1 MRKLF
6 TPLAVAALLGSA
18 TTNAM
23 AQEKVRWGVPMSFA
37 SNLTALGDTMPWVS
51 EQLKKAS
58 GGNIDLKVFEPGKLV
73 PALAVFDSVSQG
85 KAEAGYSFM
94 GYELG
99 KVPASALFGAMPFG
113 MESPMYAAWIYYG
126 GGDALLK
133 ETYKPHNVHPI
144 FCGSISP
151 EAAGWFRKEIKTPAD
166 LQGLKMRAAALGGK
180 IYQKLGAS
188 VTLLPAGELFQ
199 ALEKGVLDATEF
211 SLPTVD
217 DQLGFYK
224 VAKFYYLPGWH
235 QPSTNQFLYV
245 NLAAWNKLKPET
257 QALIETTC
265 TAGVTMAIAKAEAL
279 QGGALA
285 KFEKEGVTA
294 VKVPD
299 DLLKAFQKAAKEVL
313 AEESAKDAMF
323 KKVADSMTA
332 FQEKNQK
339 WHEFGYLPRNLK

>member
-1 MRKLF
+1 
-6 TPLAVAALLGSA
+6 
-18 TTNAM
+18 
-23 AQEKVRWGVPMSFA
+23 
-37 SNLTALGDTMPWVS
+37 
-51 EQLKKAS
+51 
-58 GGNIDLKVFEPGKLV
+58 
-73 PALAVFDSVSQG
+73 
-85 KAEAGYSFM
+85 
-94 GYELG
+94 
-99 KVPASALFGAMPFG
+99 
-113 MESPMYAAWIYYG
+113 MYAAWIYYG